1 MYTDVHMTT
10 TVPITEFRKD
20 LFRYADMVA
29 LQGYEI
35 EVEKNGRKLFK
46 VVKPEDD
53 LTARSRQALE
63 IAKKLVGKIKF
74 DKRLFRNKREREY
87 IKHLGEN
94 W

>member
-1 MYTDVHMTT
+1 MYTNVHMITS
-10 TVPITEFRKD
+10 VPITEFRKD
-20 LFRYADMVA
+20 LFRYADLVA
-29 LQGYEI
+29 LYGYEI
-35 EVEKNGRKLFK
+35 EVEKKGRKLFK

-53 LTARSRQALE
+53 LTARSQQALE
-63 IAKKLVGKIKF
+63 IARKLVGKIKF

>member
-1 MYTDVHMTT
+1 MTT

>member
-1 MYTDVHMTT
+1 MYIVTT